1 MSQTQEQ
8 EQQQPAPNGQHKA
21 PDAPTPAPAE
31 KKRRGP
37 LPMSDRIAALH
48 QSASARL
55 ARIQKREALLV
66 AELEAV
72 CAAREQAEREC
83 QRLSAAR
90 AE

>member
-1 MSQTQEQ
+1 MNQEQ
-8 EQQQPAPNGQHKA
+8 QQQPAPNGQHKEPDTKA
-21 PDAPTPAPAE
+21 PPPAE
-31 KKRRGP
+31 RKRRGP

-55 ARIQKREALLV
+55 VRIQKREALLV